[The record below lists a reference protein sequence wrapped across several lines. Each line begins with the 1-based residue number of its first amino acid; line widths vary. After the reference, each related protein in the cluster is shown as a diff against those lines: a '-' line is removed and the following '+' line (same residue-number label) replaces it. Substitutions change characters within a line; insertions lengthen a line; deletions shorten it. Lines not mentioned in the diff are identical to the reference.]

1 MARLEVLLPFSSK
14 LSPCP
19 RSALPRDLKGS
30 STSLRWACRSWADRD
45 VEGGAWEF
53 GEALIWVS
61 EETVGRGFWLEEQ
74 ELFTEDGG
82 EPEDESVPKYNT
94 WNYTQEEERH

>member
-30 STSLRWACRSWADRD
+30 STSLRRASRSWADRD
-45 VEGGAWEF
+45 VEGGSWEL

-61 EETVGRGFWLEEQ
+61 EETLGRGFWLEEL